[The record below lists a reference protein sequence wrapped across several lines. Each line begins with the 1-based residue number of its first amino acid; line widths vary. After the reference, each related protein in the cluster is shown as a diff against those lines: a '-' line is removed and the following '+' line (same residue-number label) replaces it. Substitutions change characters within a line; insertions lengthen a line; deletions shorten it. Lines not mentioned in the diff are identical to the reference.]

1 MAIIICI
8 VDNVEHGGLHF
19 AVSCLIGEGDWSDYV
34 LWWPDNKIWLTK
46 PRQTLHG
53 YGIMSDARLELRPVH
68 RMIIVEM
75 PDRRR
80 YNVRVN
86 FAVMGLYAV
95 KEICEEFKIR
105 HSEEL
110 SLLRSPLDVDGFEK
124 ATGASRLKR
133 KGIFSTLYEDQPSSD
148 TTDAGAHVKVP
159 PKLLTTAVKDERD
172 VATSINTSIASATF
186 VGDAPDGGFFS
197 EKFIRSAVER
207 AYLNGL

>member
-1 MAIIICI
+1 M
-8 VDNVEHGGLHF
+8 DNVECTVN
-19 AVSCLIGEGDWSDYV
+19 AVSCLTGEGDWSDYV
-34 LWWPDNKIWLTK
+34 LWWPENKIWLTK

-75 PDRRR
+75 PDRKR

-124 ATGASRLKR
+124 QTGASRLKR

-148 TTDAGAHVKVP
+148 AIDAGAHVKVP
-159 PKLLTTAVKDERD
+159 PKLLSAAVKDERD
-172 VATSINTSIASATF
+172 VATSINTSIASATY

>member
-1 MAIIICI
+1 MIFL
-8 VDNVEHGGLHF
+8 VT
-19 AVSCLIGEGDWSDYV
+19 GEGDWSDYV
-34 LWWPDNKIWLTK
+34 LWWPENKIWLTK

-68 RMIIVEM
+68 RMIIVEL
-75 PDRRR
+75 PNRKR

-110 SLLRSPLDVDGFEK
+110 SLMRSPLDVDGFEK
-124 ATGASRLKR
+124 HTGASRLKR
-133 KGIFSTLYEDQPSSD
+133 KGIFSTLYEDGPTSNS
-148 TTDAGAHVKVP
+148 GEIPAHVKVP
-159 PKLLTTAVKDERD
+159 PKLLSASVKDERD
-172 VATSINTSIASATF
+172 VATSINTSIVAAKYM
-186 VGDAPDGGFFS
+186 GDAPDGGFFS
-197 EKFIRSAVER
+197 DKFIRSATER

>member
-1 MAIIICI
+1 MINYIE
-8 VDNVEHGGLHF
+8 VKQS
-19 AVSCLIGEGDWSDYV
+19 VSVMVCLVTGEGDWSDYV
-34 LWWPDNKIWLTK
+34 LWWPENKIWLTK

-68 RMIIVEM
+68 RMIIVEL
-75 PDRRR
+75 PDRKR

-110 SLLRSPLDVDGFEK
+110 SLLRSPLDVDGYEK
-124 ATGASRLKR
+124 PTGAGRLKR
-133 KGIFSTLYEDQPSSD
+133 KGIFSTIYEDNPSPSD
-148 TTDAGAHVKVP
+148 AAENSSHRKVL
-159 PKLLTTAVKDERD
+159 PKLISTSVKDERD
-172 VATSINTSIASATF
+172 MATAINTSITLATY